1 MTSIWNY
8 NLVRRE
14 KHQLLSESTMK
25 YIISGTNRKD
35 SRSYDLSV
43 LIQKMY
49 SEKSEKIEIIDLK
62 DVGINE
68 LDETHYGSPKPK
80 KMSETLE
87 KINRAD
93 GLVFVVPEY
102 NGSLPGVLKYF
113 IDHWK
118 YPDSFEFR
126 PVCFVGLGGMFG
138 GLRAVEQLQMIL
150 GYRNA
155 FIYPERIFMTNV
167 WNVFKDGKITDPVVL
182 DLLEKQIQ
190 GFQKFTLALSSN
202 KLDANSVVRKK

>member
-1 MTSIWNY
+1 
-8 NLVRRE
+8 
-14 KHQLLSESTMK
+14 MK
-25 YIISGTNRKD
+25 YIVSGTNRKG
-35 SRSYDLSV
+35 SRSFEMSQ

-49 SEKSEKIEIIDLK
+49 AAHSEKVEIIDLK

-68 LDETHYGSPKPK
+68 LDETHYGAPKPK
-80 KMSETLE
+80 KMTETLD

-93 GLVFVVPEY
+93 GLIFVVPEY

-118 YPDSFEFR
+118 YPDAFEYR

-150 GYRNA
+150 SYRNA
-155 FIYPERIFMTNV
+155 FIFPERIFLTNI
-167 WNVFKDGKITDPVVL
+167 WNSFKDGILSDKLTEG
-182 DLLEKQIQ
+182 LLEKQVI
-190 GFQKFTLALSSN
+190 GFQKFTHALNSH
-202 KLDANSVVRKK
+202 KLDANSVDRN

>member
-1 MTSIWNY
+1 
-8 NLVRRE
+8 
-14 KHQLLSESTMK
+14 MK
-25 YIISGTNRKD
+25 YIISGTNRKG
-35 SRSYDLSV
+35 SRSFEMSQL
-43 LIQKMY
+43 LQKMY
-49 SEKSEKIEIIDLK
+49 AEKSEKVEIIDLK

-68 LDETHYGSPKPK
+68 LDESHYGAPKPK
-80 KMSETLE
+80 KMSDVLD

-93 GLVFVVPEY
+93 GLIFVVPEY

-118 YPDSFEFR
+118 YPDAFEFR

-155 FIYPERIFMTNV
+155 FIFPERIFLTNV
-167 WNVFKDGKITDPVVL
+167 WNIFKDGKLSDPVAL
-182 DLLEKQIQ
+182 GLLEKQII
-190 GFQKFTLALSSN
+190 GFQKFTHALSSH
-202 KLDANSVVRKK
+202 KLDANSMVRT